1 MEEVLYFQH
10 LLLGFVVLPIHDREA
25 NSTAKERL
33 IAALRQGRLIG
44 MTGAGLSAW
53 AGYPVWN
60 GALRRLADLVAA
72 ITGDAQRGEQT
83 IAQNTDMLFC
93 AQKLGQIVGD
103 IEFSNFL
110 LREFGPAGKQ
120 SPNVLR
126 QFASLPLR
134 HIATLNFDL
143 SCEEAHTAIQ
153 APFQS
158 QSSAS
163 DEHLVEF
170 FRQMDAPEFSKTIFH
185 LHGQFSDPLEKIA
198 LTEIGYQRLYIHSP
212 LFLRQL
218 ENLMITRSILFAG
231 FGFMDSDVVTRLR
244 EIARLVRAQ
253 LHNRQV
259 HYHFAIIG
267 LSGRGGSENDDRAV
281 RQNMSDRYL
290 IDTVFYNVG
299 GEDNPH
305 AEFAGLIQE
314 LAEACSEGV
323 LTALPAAV
331 LPAMAP
337 VAEVVDPRDVQRMQ
351 NLNAGFLR
359 KVEQDHE
366 ND

>member
-1 MEEVLYFQH
+1 M
-10 LLLGFVVLPIHDREA
+10 PINNPEA
-25 NSTAKERL
+25 NTAAKARL

-44 MTGAGLSAW
+44 MTGAGLSTW

-60 GALRRLADLVAA
+60 GALRRLAVLVAQ
-72 ITGDAQRGEQT
+72 ITGDEQRGKEI

-93 AQKLGQIVGD
+93 AQKLGQIIGD
-103 IEFSNFL
+103 VEFSNFL
-110 LREFGPAGKQ
+110 LREFGPTGKL
-120 SPNVLR
+120 SPKVLR
-126 QFASLPLR
+126 QFSSLPLR

-153 APFQS
+153 VPFRS

-163 DEHLVEF
+163 DEHFVDF
-170 FRQMDAPEFSKTIFH
+170 FRQMDVPEFPKTIFH
-185 LHGQFSDPLEKIA
+185 LHGQFSDPLDKIA

-218 ENLMITRSILFAG
+218 ENLMVSKSILFVG
-231 FGFMDSDVVTRLR
+231 FGFMDSDVVNRLR

-253 LHNRQV
+253 LQNRQV

-267 LSGRGGSENDDRAV
+267 LSGREGRENDDRAV
-281 RQNMSDRYL
+281 RENMSDRYL

-299 GEDNPH
+299 DGENPH

-314 LAEACSEGV
+314 LAEACGEGV
-323 LTALPAAV
+323 PATLPVETPAA
-331 LPAMAP
+331 
-337 VAEVVDPRDVQRMQ
+337 EFVDPRDVQRMQ

-359 KVEQDHE
+359 RVEQDHE